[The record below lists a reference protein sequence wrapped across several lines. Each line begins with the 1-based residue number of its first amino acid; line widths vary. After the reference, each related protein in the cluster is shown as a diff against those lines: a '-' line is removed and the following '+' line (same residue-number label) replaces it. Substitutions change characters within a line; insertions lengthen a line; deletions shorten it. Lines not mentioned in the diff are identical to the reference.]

1 MSVLLHRWHPI
12 TVPRN
17 FTERHP
23 LFRKYIIIIQEYF
36 QSFWLISK
44 YFGNIVHFSTTM
56 CFKYSGYIVV
66 KYIVF
71 PQFPPKHPHCI
82 VTNGSLFCSLSWFS
96 KKHWSILRVK
106 AALWCFPQS
115 LQMVISRY
123 SSSLCTCVS
132 TALARCQSQ
141 RSCQTPPPRWSRG
154 FLCVLYYGAGAHTWR
169 WVGSVVQLCSYTEV
183 FAGRTTAVL
192 FLHRRTVVL
201 LLFCSLV
208 CVMWDCTYVWW
219 PLGLTFLSFR
229 WMWNFFE
236 FFKRDCIEA
245 WTAASLHSLHH

>member
-1 MSVLLHRWHPI
+1 MGFYCVLTYDSV
-12 TVPRN
+12 RN
-17 FTERHP
+17 I
-23 LFRKYIIIIQEYF
+23 K
-36 QSFWLISK
+36 
-44 YFGNIVHFSTTM
+44 V
-56 CFKYSGYIVV
+56 
-66 KYIVF
+66 
-71 PQFPPKHPHCI
+71 
-82 VTNGSLFCSLSWFS
+82 
-96 KKHWSILRVK
+96 
-106 AALWCFPQS
+106 ALWCFPQS
-115 LQMVISRY
+115 LLMVISRY
-123 SSSLCTCVS
+123 SSSLCTFVPA
-132 TALARCQSQ
+132 ALARCQSQ

-229 WMWNFFE
+229 WMWNFFD
-236 FFKRDCIEA
+236 FLKGIVLKREQQRARIHFTIRA
-245 WTAASLHSLHH
+245 VSQTIFSLCCGIMFNPHKNIG